1 MRLVKQLG
9 AVLVVA
15 VPGSIAVQALHAWG
29 HSFGLT
35 LVVGV
40 AIAALMVGMYRWV
53 VRRTEHRSP
62 AEVARAGASP
72 ALARG
77 VTVGML
83 IFTAVIGIIAVLG
96 GYRVDG
102 WGSPAAAVGF
112 LGLTAVVVASEE
124 LIFRGIVQRLLE
136 ERVGTWIALVVTA
149 ALFGAVHLVNPH
161 ATLWGAFAVA
171 IEAGGM
177 LGAAYVATR
186 SLWQPMGLHFGW
198 NFAVGGVFGTE
209 VSGNEASKGL
219 LDGATSGSTLLTG
232 GAFGPEGSIVAV
244 LACSIIT
251 VALLRLAHQRGHI
264 VRRRDVRPATTPTS
278 AAPATATV

>member
-1 MRLVKQLG
+1 VRLVKQLG

-29 HSFGLT
+29 HSFVLT

-40 AIAALMVGMYRWV
+40 AIAALMIGMYRWG
-53 VRRTEHRSP
+53 VRRTEHRN
-62 AEVARAGASP
+62 ATEVASAGAGS
-72 ALARG
+72 AVARG
-77 VTVGML
+77 ITIGML
-83 IFTAVIGIIAVLG
+83 VFAAVIGIIAVLG

-102 WGSPAAAVGF
+102 WGSPAAAAGF

-136 ERVGTWIALVVTA
+136 ERVGTWIALAVTA

-186 SLWQPMGLHFGW
+186 SLWLPMGLHFGW

-219 LDGATSGSTLLTG
+219 LDGATSGPTLLTG
-232 GAFGPEGSIVAV
+232 GAFGPEGSIIAV

-264 VRRRDVRPATTPTS
+264 VRRRGVRPATTPTS
-278 AAPATATV
+278 TARATATV

>member
-1 MRLVKQLG
+1 VRLLKQLG

-29 HSFGLT
+29 HSFVLT

-40 AIAALMVGMYRWV
+40 AIAALMIGMYRWV
-53 VRRTEHRSP
+53 VRRTEHRSA
-62 AEVARAGASP
+62 AEVASAGAGS

-77 VTVGML
+77 ITIGTLVV
-83 IFTAVIGIIAVLG
+83 TAVIGIIAVLG
-96 GYRVDG
+96 AYRVDG
-102 WGSPAAAVGF
+102 WGSPAAAAGF

-136 ERVGTWIALVVTA
+136 ERVGTWIALAVTA

-161 ATLWGAFAVA
+161 ATLWGAVAVA

-186 SLWQPMGLHFGW
+186 SLWLPMGLHFGW
-198 NFAVGGVFGTE
+198 NFVVGGIFGTE
-209 VSGNEASKGL
+209 VSGNVAEQGL

-232 GAFGPEGSIVAV
+232 GAFGPEGSIIAV
-244 LACSIIT
+244 LACTIIT

-278 AAPATATV
+278 AARATATV

>member
-40 AIAALMVGMYRWV
+40 AIAALMIGMYRWV
-53 VRRTEHRSP
+53 VRRTEHRRA
-62 AEVARAGASP
+62 AEVASARAGSAV
-72 ALARG
+72 ARG
-77 VTVGML
+77 ITIGTLV
-83 IFTAVIGIIAVLG
+83 FAAVIGIIAVLG

-102 WGSPAAAVGF
+102 WGSPAAAAGF

-136 ERVGTWIALVVTA
+136 ERVGTWIALAVTA

-186 SLWQPMGLHFGW
+186 SLWLPIGLHFGW

-209 VSGNEASKGL
+209 VTGNEASKGL

-232 GAFGPEGSIVAV
+232 GAFGPEGSIIAV
-244 LACSIIT
+244 LACTIIT
-251 VALLRLAHQRGHI
+251 VALLRLAHHRGHI
-264 VRRRDVRPATTPTS
+264 VRRRDIRPATTPTS
-278 AAPATATV
+278 TARATATV

>member
-29 HSFGLT
+29 HGFVLT

-40 AIAALMVGMYRWV
+40 ATAALMIGMYRWV
-53 VRRTEHRSP
+53 VHQTEHRHPREIRSTG
-62 AEVARAGASP
+62 ARS

-77 VTVGML
+77 AAGGVLLMTVVM
-83 IFTAVIGIIAVLG
+83 GIIATFG
-96 GYRVDG
+96 GYRVEG
-102 WGSPAAAVGF
+102 WGSPSAAIGF

-124 LIFRGIVQRLLE
+124 LVFRGIVQRLLE
-136 ERVGTWIALVVTA
+136 ERVGTWIALAVTA

-186 SLWQPMGLHFGW
+186 SLWLPMGLHFGW
-198 NFAVGGVFGTE
+198 NFAVGGIFGTE

-232 GAFGPEGSIVAV
+232 GAFGPEGSIVAI
-244 LACSIIT
+244 LACTIIT

>member
-29 HSFGLT
+29 HSFVLT

-40 AIAALMVGMYRWV
+40 AIAALMIGMYRWV
-53 VRRTEHRSP
+53 VRRTERRRA
-62 AEVARAGASP
+62 AEIVNAGAGA

-77 VTVGML
+77 VTVTTL
-83 IFTAVIGIIAVLG
+83 VFTAVIGIIAVLG
-96 GYRVDG
+96 GYRVEG
-102 WGSPAAAVGF
+102 WGSPSAAIGF

-136 ERVGTWIALVVTA
+136 ERVGTWIALGVTA
-149 ALFGAVHLVNPH
+149 ALFGAVHLANPH

-186 SLWQPMGLHFGW
+186 SLWLPMGLHFGW
-198 NFAVGGVFGTE
+198 NVAVGGIFGTE

-219 LDGATSGSTLLTG
+219 LDGATSGPTLLTG
-232 GAFGPEGSIVAV
+232 GAFGPEGSIIAV
-244 LACSIIT
+244 LACTIIT

-264 VRRRDVRPATTPTS
+264 VRRRDVRPPATPTS
-278 AAPATATV
+278 PASAPATV

>member
-9 AVLVVA
+9 AVLVIA

-29 HSFGLT
+29 HTFVLT

-40 AIAALMVGMYRWV
+40 ATAALMIGMYRWV
-53 VRRTEHRSP
+53 VRRTEHRRA
-62 AEVARAGASP
+62 AEVASAGAGS
-72 ALARG
+72 AVARG
-77 VTVGML
+77 ITIGTLV
-83 IFTAVIGIIAVLG
+83 FAAVIGIIAVLG

-102 WGSPAAAVGF
+102 WGSPATAAGF

-136 ERVGTWIALVVTA
+136 ERVGTWIALAVTA
-149 ALFGAVHLVNPH
+149 ALFGAVHLVNPR

-186 SLWQPMGLHFGW
+186 SLWLPMGLHFGW
-198 NFAVGGVFGTE
+198 NFAVGGIFGTE

-219 LDGATSGSTLLTG
+219 LDGATSGSTLFTG